1 MRIAITKG
9 RTSKSSVLLSLAG
22 ISLTFASNFSY
33 AEKFE
38 NGFDAYERGDFS
50 NAMRVFH
57 LVAEQEYQDVQVNF
71 GAIYCTGRGV
81 PQDNVYAYMRWSIA
95 ASNGS
100 DMGQEIEKRSWKR

>member
-1 MRIAITKG
+1 MRIAIPNR

-33 AEKFE
+33 AENFE

-50 NAMRVFH
+50 NALRVFH
-57 LVAEQEYQDVQVNF
+57 LVAEQEYQDVQLNF
-71 GAIYCTGRGV
+71 GASARAEES